1 MKLDGAQMIIYL
13 VVQDTCFV
21 NLPGNYREDVGV
33 FHVEMDEVAD
43 DIKSIAKYFLQ
54 FSEKYIDECIF
65 TDEKEANLYALKRS
79 CDKLADKY
87 NKVKE

>member
-1 MKLDGAQMIIYL
+1 MIIYR

-21 NLPGNYREDVGV
+21 KLPGNYREDVGV
-33 FHVEMDEVAD
+33 FHVEMDSVMD
-43 DIKSIAKYFLQ
+43 DIKSVAKYFSQ

-65 TDEKEANLYALKRS
+65 SDEKEANMYALKRS
-79 CDKLADKY
+79 YDKLADKY